1 LPEGEDEAPDF
12 HLDLVPFLLGFG
24 HAVAL
29 VEQGG
34 DLVEGI
40 QDAAALDFGRV
51 GGEDR
56 RHVGGV
62 EEIPEFWRVE
72 PGGAGA
78 GKAGGKAAFAG
89 RGAGDEMGAPAA
101 GVVMVFRNIGQ
112 DREIAEGAGDFVD
125 LLFREAG
132 QDILQ
137 LRLRGK
143 ILIPMEADGEL
154 ANALDLL
161 IGFVTIKGANGFA

>member
-1 LPEGEDEAPDF
+1 
-12 HLDLVPFLLGFG
+12 
-24 HAVAL
+24 
-29 VEQGG
+29 
-34 DLVEGI
+34 
-40 QDAAALDFGRV
+40 
-51 GGEDR
+51 
-56 RHVGGV
+56 
-62 EEIPEFWRVE
+62 
-72 PGGAGA
+72 
-78 GKAGGKAAFAG
+78 
-89 RGAGDEMGAPAA
+89 MGAPAA